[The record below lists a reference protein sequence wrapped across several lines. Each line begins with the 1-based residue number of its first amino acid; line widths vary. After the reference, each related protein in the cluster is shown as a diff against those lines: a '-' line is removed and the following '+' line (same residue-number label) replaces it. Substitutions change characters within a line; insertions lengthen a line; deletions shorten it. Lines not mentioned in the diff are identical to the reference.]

1 MSRFTLHALAVG
13 VATASLSLSAQ
24 AATEVSWWHAMGG
37 QLGEILE
44 EMTEE
49 FNASQDDYHVT
60 PSYRG
65 TYTETM
71 TGAIAAFRANEQP
84 HILQVFEVGTGTM
97 MNAKGAI
104 YPSCTTTGTCLKKRA
119 WIPSSPPKHGKK
131 WPIFHVKSSS
141 LVRPAVALPPPGLAG

>member
-1 MSRFTLHALAVG
+1 M
-13 VATASLSLSAQ
+13 ATASLSLSAQ
-24 AATEVSWWHAMGG
+24 AATEISWWHAMGG

-44 EMTEE
+44 EMTQD
-49 FNASQDDYHVT
+49 FNESQDDYHVT

-65 TYTETM
+65 TYSETM

-104 YPSCTTTGTCLKKRA
+104 YQCT
-119 WIPSSPPKHGKK
+119 S
-131 WPIFHVKSSS
+131 
-141 LVRPAVALPPPGLAG
+141 